1 MFALSVPFVTIAD
14 ASETAAESGLTPGR
28 PDSHTGLPWPVPQDK
43 KLSWEIIH
51 GNMDIDSEFEEG
63 RILGHAQEQ
72 QRLVMHF
79 HDQLG
84 PDLMALAFSI
94 ESLRE
99 QMKADGNPAEPKLRE
114 IQDRLSKIL
123 VLIRQVTL
131 DGKSES
137 S

>member
-1 MFALSVPFVTIAD
+1 M
-14 ASETAAESGLTPGR
+14 ES
-28 PDSHTGLPWPVPQDK
+28 
-43 KLSWEIIH
+43 
-51 GNMDIDSEFEEG
+51 DSEFEEG
-63 RILGHAQEQ
+63 RVLGQAQEQ

-99 QMKADGNPAEPKLRE
+99 QLEADGNPAEPKLRE

-131 DGKSES
+131 NGTDDNSKSAE
-137 S
+137 